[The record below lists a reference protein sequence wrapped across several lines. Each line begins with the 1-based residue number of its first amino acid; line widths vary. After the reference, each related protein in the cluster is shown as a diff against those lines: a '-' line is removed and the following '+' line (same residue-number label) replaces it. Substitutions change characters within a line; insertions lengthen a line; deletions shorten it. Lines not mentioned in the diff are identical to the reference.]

1 MTSDL
6 LGTNTQDITIPIEIM
21 VDNDDDDE
29 PPVDPDPDT
38 SNNFDINSLIAKIE
52 EQKKKNKER

>member
-1 MTSDL
+1 
-6 LGTNTQDITIPIEIM
+6 M